1 MYTRRCPHPYVIAA
15 CCLIAS
21 VCSAQGPE
29 TEAVVH
35 VPMRALT
42 RGGAHWYGYYDKLQ
56 FGPGDRE
63 ILGMAVGFQG
73 RTPAPED
80 TIELG
85 VIDTVNGD
93 AWTTIGSSR
102 AWNWQQGCMLQW
114 IPGEGRR
121 VIYNDRRES
130 GFVSV
135 IHDLDSG
142 EERVL
147 PYPIYCLSPDG
158 VTAVTIDFE
167 RLARTRPG
175 YGYAGGPES
184 LPEDIHPADN
194 GVFSLNLQTGERTLL
209 YSLADIAQVNHRP
222 DMDGGHHWF
231 NHLLFNQ
238 DGTRFIFLH
247 RWRST
252 PSLSGTWST
261 RMFTSDAAGGN
272 LHSVADDGVVSHF
285 IWKNPAQILAWSREP
300 DTGIRFHLYDDQTST
315 RAVIGGDVLTRDGH
329 CTYHPGG
336 EWILTDTYPDK
347 DRMQTLMLYR
357 PRDGKLVELGRFYLP
372 RVPAAEFRCD
382 LHPRWS
388 RDGRFVCIDSMHS
401 GTRQMYL
408 LDVSEIVATA
418 E

>member
-1 MYTRRCPHPYVIAA
+1 
-15 CCLIAS
+15 
-21 VCSAQGPE
+21 
-29 TEAVVH
+29 
-35 VPMRALT
+35 
-42 RGGAHWYGYYDKLQ
+42 
-56 FGPGDRE
+56 
-63 ILGMAVGFQG
+63 
-73 RTPAPED
+73 
-80 TIELG
+80 
-85 VIDTVNGD
+85 
-93 AWTTIGSSR
+93 
-102 AWNWQQGCMLQW
+102 
-114 IPGEGRR
+114 
-121 VIYNDRRES
+121 
-130 GFVSV
+130 
-135 IHDLDSG
+135 
-142 EERVL
+142 
-147 PYPIYCLSPDG
+147 
-158 VTAVTIDFE
+158 
-167 RLARTRPG
+167 
-175 YGYAGGPES
+175 
-184 LPEDIHPADN
+184 
-194 GVFSLNLQTGERTLL
+194 
-209 YSLADIAQVNHRP
+209 
-222 DMDGGHHWF
+222 
-231 NHLLFNQ
+231 
-238 DGTRFIFLH
+238 
-247 RWRST
+247 
-252 PSLSGTWST
+252 
-261 RMFTSDAAGGN
+261 MFTSDAAGGN